1 MVASDKSTKFMW
13 IQIKDF
19 VHLSRDIYIAVCY
32 FPPTSSLF
40 AIHSDSVG
48 DTYLELYANI
58 TQYSKIR
65 EVILLGDF
73 NTCTKALQIPLYD
86 HLENAFCTQ
95 EMAPKSVG
103 LHRLLDNALELIT
116 TYGGHLLQLGEPH
129 KLLIL
134 NGLPCFPAS

>member
-58 TQYSKIR
+58 TQNSKIR

-86 HLENAFCTQ
+86 HLENAFCT
-95 EMAPKSVG
+95 
-103 LHRLLDNALELIT
+103 
-116 TYGGHLLQLGEPH
+116 
-129 KLLIL
+129 
-134 NGLPCFPAS
+134 